1 MWPLLQLF
9 IDIAFH
15 RRGPEDVPPAGVLLG
30 LVLCTAMAVQVVS
43 LMALG
48 NLFPR
53 AVAETAAHLA
63 LTLGAYA
70 LVLHWRGHGARF
82 RQTATA
88 LLGTATL
95 LGLVMLPVVTWLD
108 AGIRAEAVAPL
119 ALLAFFVLMVWS
131 IDITG
136 FVLSRALGAHYV
148 VGVLLALAVIILD
161 ATLRRQWLPPA

>member
-15 RRGPEDVPPAGVLLG
+15 RRGPEDVPPARVLLG
-30 LVLCTAMAVQVVS
+30 LVLASATAVQVIS
-43 LMALG
+43 LMVLG
-48 NLFPR
+48 NPLMR
-53 AVAETAAHLA
+53 AVAETALHLA
-63 LTLGAYA
+63 LTFGAYA
-70 LVLHWRGHGARF
+70 LVLSWRGHGARF

-108 AGIRAEAVAPL
+108 AGIRAEAVPPL
-119 ALLAFFVLMVWS
+119 ALLAFFVLLVWS

-136 FVLSRALGAHYV
+136 FVLARALGAHYT
-148 VGVLLALAVIILD
+148 VGVLLALAVIIVD
-161 ATLRRQWLPPA
+161 ASVRRQWLPPA

>member
-15 RRGPEDVPPAGVLLG
+15 RRGPEDVPPAGLLLA
-30 LVLCTAMAVQVVS
+30 LVLCTAAAVQVVS

-53 AVAETAAHLA
+53 AVAETGAHLA

-70 LVLHWRGHGARF
+70 LVLYWRGHGARF

-108 AGIRAEAVAPL
+108 SGIRAEAVSPV
-119 ALLAFFVLMVWS
+119 ALLAFFMVMIWS
-131 IDITG
+131 IDIIG

-148 VGVLLALAVIILD
+148 IGVLLALAVIILD
-161 ATLRRQWLPPA
+161 VTLRRQWLPPA